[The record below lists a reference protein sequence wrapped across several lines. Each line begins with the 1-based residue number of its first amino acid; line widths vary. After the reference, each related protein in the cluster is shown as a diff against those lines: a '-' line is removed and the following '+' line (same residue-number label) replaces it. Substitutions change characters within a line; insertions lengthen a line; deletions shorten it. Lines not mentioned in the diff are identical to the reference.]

1 MERGRRVL
9 RGLPIWSERHGLV
22 GKADVVELLPA
33 DPPYREAIPVEYKV
47 GRRTDKPHALLQ
59 ACAQALCLEEMF
71 GLEVRQ
77 ADVFFVESRE
87 RVSHTLTADLRERT
101 LAIVEAVHDGGAS
114 TSAAVGRSAVPQVL
128 AHRCL
133 SAVCRGQGERPVRIP
148 IVRSLAASKRHLAYG
163 RGGGKGWVS
172 ESDAAGP
179 AGCRLA
185 PPGLRPPSPLR
196 GEGFSRSAGCRN
208 LFWAFRTPL
217 HAVGRSLSVKR
228 SGRGDLKYERVGL
241 DPQCGFL
248 HVLRPG
254 RPALALDLVEEFRSI
269 ILDRFC
275 LTLVNRKQIRPSDF
289 DERPGGSVMLNAD
302 GRKKVLAELQ
312 RRKAVEVQHPLLAQK
327 VPIGLLPHLQARLL
341 ARTLR
346 GDLTHY
352 PPYVPS

>member
-1 MERGRRVL
+1 VLL
-9 RGLPIWSERHGLV
+9 RGARDLPQFGEPLSEACENLAAALPRVATARDHDEVRGIEGMAAQLYFDVFDYLV
-22 GKADVVELLPA
+22 LAEPSEFAFKTRSRR
-33 DPPYREAIPVEYKV
+33 PPRD
-47 GRRTDKPHALLQ
+47 RLNALLSFVYSI
-59 ACAQALCLEEMF
+59 ATSDCVAAL
-71 GLEVRQ
+71 
-77 ADVFFVESRE
+77 
-87 RVSHTLTADLRERT
+87 
-101 LAIVEAVHDGGAS
+101 
-114 TSAAVGRSAVPQVL
+114 
-128 AHRCL
+128 
-133 SAVCRGQGERPVRIP
+133 
-148 IVRSLAASKRHLAYG
+148 
-163 RGGGKGWVS
+163 
-172 ESDAAGP
+172 
-179 AGCRLA
+179 
-185 PPGLRPPSPLR
+185 
-196 GEGFSRSAGCRN
+196 EG
-208 LFWAFRTPL
+208 
-217 HAVGRSLSVKR
+217 
-228 SGRGDLKYERVGL
+228 VGL

>member
-1 MERGRRVL
+1 
-9 RGLPIWSERHGLV
+9 
-22 GKADVVELLPA
+22 
-33 DPPYREAIPVEYKV
+33 
-47 GRRTDKPHALLQ
+47 
-59 ACAQALCLEEMF
+59 
-71 GLEVRQ
+71 
-77 ADVFFVESRE
+77 
-87 RVSHTLTADLRERT
+87 
-101 LAIVEAVHDGGAS
+101 
-114 TSAAVGRSAVPQVL
+114 
-128 AHRCL
+128 
-133 SAVCRGQGERPVRIP
+133 
-148 IVRSLAASKRHLAYG
+148 
-163 RGGGKGWVS
+163 
-172 ESDAAGP
+172 
-179 AGCRLA
+179 
-185 PPGLRPPSPLR
+185 
-196 GEGFSRSAGCRN
+196 
-208 LFWAFRTPL
+208 
-217 HAVGRSLSVKR
+217 
-228 SGRGDLKYERVGL
+228 VGL